1 MVLKTL
7 LEKLNYD
14 LINGDDNI
22 EVNNL
27 VYDSRKVV
35 QKDVFVCVAGA
46 VSDGHKYITDVV
58 KKGAAAVIVE
68 KDIEITEELKNVT
81 IIRHKDTRL
90 ALAYMSAAYFG
101 YPAKELFKIGITG
114 TKGKTTTTYMV
125 RDVLESCNIR
135 TGLIGTIQTI
145 IGDEVIPSLN
155 TTPESYKVQEYFRRM
170 ADCGCRCVVM
180 EVSSQALMLH
190 RTAGIEFDLGV
201 FTNLEPDHIGP
212 NEHASFEDYVS
223 CKSLLFRQCK
233 VGIINIDSEHA
244 DEVLESHTCEVET
257 YGLSGKAELRGCN
270 ISYSHDGGNI
280 STEFDVTGNYD
291 LHVKLSLPGVFSV
304 YNTLC
309 ALAIIRHFD
318 TDRDIVLKAL
328 LNTKVPGRVEPVKVS
343 DDFIVMIDYAHNA
356 MSLESLL
363 STLREYNPTRIV
375 TLFGCGGN
383 RSKLRR
389 FEMGEIS
396 GKMSDLTIITS
407 DNPRDE
413 EPMDIMK
420 DIETGVL
427 KTNGEYIMIEDRGE
441 AVKYAITNGRKGDI
455 IVIAGKG
462 HEDYQEI
469 KGIKY
474 HMTDRELV
482 EKAAKEQSF

>member
-7 LEKLNYD
+7 LEQLDYD
-14 LINGDDNI
+14 LINGDDDINI
-22 EVNNL
+22 NNL

-35 QKDVFVCVAGA
+35 QNDVFVCISGA
-46 VSDGHKYITDVV
+46 ISDGHRYIADVV
-58 KKGAAAVIVE
+58 KNGAVAVIVE
-68 KDIEITEELKNVT
+68 KDIEITKELTNVT
-81 IIRHKDTRL
+81 IIRLNDTRL

-101 YPAKELFKIGITG
+101 YPAKELFTIGITG

-125 RDVLESCNIR
+125 RDVLESCNIK

-145 IGDEVIPSLN
+145 IGDEVIPSVN

-170 ADCGCRCVVM
+170 VDSGCCCVVM

-212 NEHASFEDYVS
+212 NEHSSFEDYVS

-233 VGIINIDSEHA
+233 VGIINIDSEHV
-244 DEVLESHTCEVET
+244 EELLKNHTCEIET
-257 YGLSGKAELRGCN
+257 YGLSEKAQLRGFN
-270 ISYSHDGGNI
+270 IRYSHDGGNI
-280 STEFDVTGNYD
+280 STEFDTSGNYD
-291 LHVKLSLPGVFSV
+291 VHAKLTLPGLFSV
-304 YNTLC
+304 YNSLC
-309 ALAIIRHFD
+309 ALAVIRHFKLD
-318 TDRDIVLKAL
+318 DKSVLAAL
-328 LNTKVPGRVEPVKVS
+328 YNANVPGRVEPVKVS
-343 DDFIVMIDYAHNA
+343 DDFIVMVDYAHNA
-356 MSLESLL
+356 MALESLL
-363 STLREYNPTRIV
+363 STLKKYNPTRIV

-383 RSKLRR
+383 RSRLRR

-413 EPMDIMK
+413 EPTDIMK
-420 DIETGVL
+420 DIETGVM
-427 KTNGEYIMIEDRGE
+427 KTSGEYIMIEDRAE
-441 AVKYAITNGRKGDI
+441 AVKYAIANAHKGDI

-474 HMTDRELV
+474 HMTDRELI
-482 EKAAKEQSF
+482 ENAAKEQST